1 MPKNIFDF
9 FSKNL
14 PLGNFLLSF
23 FLYTYVRRLVI
34 RYGDGSTY
42 LKPSSEIMKR
52 FAILDVFLNGVNLWK
67 KKCLSFEVE
76 AKGVCRGGGG
86 VGPAKRGDPGW
97 APAGSGTS
105 KARNIKGVSKFFI
118 QDIQGGQQYAAELN
132 RRRT

>member
-1 MPKNIFDF
+1 MI
-9 FSKNL
+9 
-14 PLGNFLLSF
+14 LGNILLSF

-97 APAGSGTS
+97 APAGSGMPKTPGVNRFCTHGS
-105 KARNIKGVSKFFI
+105 NSTVGRTLPQSDTHNQKHWQYKGT
-118 QDIQGGQQYAAELN
+118 ACL
-132 RRRT
+132 